1 MNVKISYK
9 NILVNDNYI
18 EINQTIKEP
27 RVYLENIRSPYTII
41 MYDPDAPDGNYIHW
55 LIVNNEKKIPYTPP
69 NPPKNEI
76 HNYIFRLYDNALSDK
91 KINEIINNNRI
102 IKSLSDFNFKCLLQR
117 RFLTHN

>member
-55 LIVNNEKKIPYTPP
+55 LIVNNEKKIPYTQP

>member
-91 KINEIINNNRI
+91 KINEITNNNRI
-102 IKSLSDFNFKCLLQR
+102 IKSLSPLL
-117 RFLTHN
+117 